1 MTKKALIQGTRIC
14 EFADTPF
21 EVHPDLKWVDV
32 ADNTTTQDTYSN
44 GEVVTYVEPT
54 PTVNQARRAGYGL
67 VEDQLDMQYHD
78 LVNGTTTFKDHIAK
92 SNQTTRSRR
101 LK

>member
-14 EFADTPF
+14 EIADTPF

-32 ADNTTTQDTYSN
+32 ADNTTTQDTYSD
-44 GEVVTYVEPT
+44 GKVVTYVEPT

-78 LVNGTTTFKDHIAK
+78 LVDGTTTFKDHIAK
-92 SNQTTRSRR
+92 VKSDNP
-101 LK
+101 K